1 MFGCAQLETIYPYK
15 VLHLAFPYRRHARH
29 ETLGGRR
36 GPSETPWTEFNRL
49 CVCCGTGRSCSSPA
63 DDASGEKRKRVEPP
77 RRVVA
82 IKIIERTEAGL
93 VVFPYINLNTRRQTQ
108 NIKKRKQE
116 IFLIRV
122 NRFQKSNTVIFIEA
136 KFHLVSFGKKKSLMN

>member
-1 MFGCAQLETIYPYK
+1 MKP
-15 VLHLAFPYRRHARH
+15 
-29 ETLGGRR
+29 R
-36 GPSETPWTEFNRL
+36 GPSLIGFA
-49 CVCCGTGRSCSSPA
+49 CA
-63 DDASGEKRKRVEPP
+63 VEPAEVALLP
-77 RRVVA
+77 LMTRAGKKRRESNPQEGVVA

-122 NRFQKSNTVIFIEA
+122 NRVQKSNTVIFIEA